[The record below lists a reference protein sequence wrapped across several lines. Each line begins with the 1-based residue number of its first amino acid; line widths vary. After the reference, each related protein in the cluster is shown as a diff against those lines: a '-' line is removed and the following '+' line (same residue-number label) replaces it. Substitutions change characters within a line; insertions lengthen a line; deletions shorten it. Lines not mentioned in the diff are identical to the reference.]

1 MNINRI
7 TDGDVGRLFQTNDGQ
22 MLRVIR
28 VYGPLIFGQM
38 ESGKVYYPIHDI
50 LRRVT
55 EVTPS
60 QPRKKKYEEKAE
72 PEEKRPRGNLSAA
85 KRVTVIDPDGVKQVF
100 CSASEA
106 SRAIGVSPGCIS
118 TACRRRSKAAGYT
131 CIYE

>member
-55 EVTPS
+55 EVAPS

-72 PEEKRPRGNLSAA
+72 PEEKKPRGNLSAA
-85 KRVTVIDPDGVKQVF
+85 KRVVAIDPDGVEHVF
-100 CSASEA
+100 NSASEA
-106 SRAIGVSPGCIS
+106 SRTIGISPSGIS
-118 TACRRRSKAAGYT
+118 AACRKHCKAAGYT
-131 CIYE
+131 CRYV

>member
-55 EVTPS
+55 EVAPS
-60 QPRKKKYEEKAE
+60 PPRKKKYEEK
-72 PEEKRPRGNLSAA
+72 EECKEKKRKGNMSAA
-85 KRVTVIDPDGVKQVF
+85 KRVTLVDQDGVKQVF

-131 CIYE
+131 CFYE